1 MMKLKT
7 LAIMIAATTA
17 AFTAC
22 TENDSQQQQM
32 MPITLT
38 SQIATTRSFTPTQE
52 NHLVSGQK
60 LYVWANREATEGTA
74 NWTQNAYLKAWTL
87 TADGSGALTGST
99 KYYPPQTLSMVA
111 LHGNFSFTEDT
122 DVFPGTVQHSVLT
135 DQSTE
140 ENYAKSDLLYWKAL
154 GQSAEASKAVT
165 LGHKLSK
172 IEIHL
177 SGNGY
182 TEDDIDQMELTLNN
196 VLPTASLDLTDGT
209 LSQAYGTAVSIKPY
223 KTNKVDYEAIIPPQ
237 QKPLDF
243 ITVTLNGTV
252 VKIDAQVT
260 GFDENTRY
268 PYNLDMTYRDIR
280 KNPLWYVAEYNV
292 NYDGSS
298 TYSWATTPDEGYFFS
313 WADAVYVARSF
324 SGWHL
329 PTKYEFNSIIPG
341 ANTSTTPTS
350 YTESDAAQVNIFNIA
365 ETEGTG
371 AIYSNTAHLSFGYND
386 ATAGTNTTYMTE
398 KSYWYK
404 KSSNLVYAIRYCDS
418 EFCSAWKY
426 EWADNGLS
434 ADYPATLTITS
445 VLLGTSLST
454 AEAQSQYGTTESN
467 WTSLFDDLQFVNGND
482 EAHGAVRRVICSK
495 GYASASGSEPGTN
508 YPGNNGQ
515 YWSAT
520 SHNADDAYL
529 LAFRKPST
537 PNVNLQFGTAT
548 YGRPIRLFRDKLQ
561 AGSVDLSKAASQT
574 NNPLYYMAEYNYN
587 GSGFY
592 TNNNY
597 NSSSYWMC
605 NWYYA
610 YYNRNKTYTISSKNY
625 HIGSNAEWLGV
636 LPQSNPTDITY
647 NNPLEYPETGA
658 VIKNGNRTI
667 PNSISVYITT
677 GNITDSG
684 TDSGAWTI
692 YAVRFIDTDYCSVWK
707 YSRRATSTSTSGGQL
722 TIESFI
728 LDKKIRNIVDAK
740 ALITALANR
749 TISWPSGSGTIKRQL
764 PAAGSGGNIGSSA
777 VGQNVTTLGSVG
789 DYAYYMTS
797 TELNSTQ
804 GKIMRCN
811 YATFYTG
818 GYYEKTYGLPLRLF
832 SN

>member
-298 TYSWATTPDEGYFFS
+298 TYSWATTPDEGYYFTYN
-313 WADAVYVARSF
+313 DAVTAASKF

-329 PTKYEFNSIIPG
+329 PHVYEWNSISPAIVSLAPLVRIPIEEICADVG
-341 ANTSTTPTS
+341 GEAIKNDGTS
-350 YTESDAAQVNIFNIA
+350 VR
-365 ETEGTG
+365 
-371 AIYSNTAHLSFGYND
+371 FGYNEE
-386 ATAGTNTTYMTE
+386 TSSTLRE
-398 KSYWYK
+398 KSYWYR
-404 KSSNLVYAIRYCDS
+404 KSNNVWYAIRYCDS

-426 EWADNGLS
+426 EFSCENPADITVPVELTIS
-434 ADYPATLTITS
+434 ATL
-445 VLLGTSLST
+445 LGQRMSIS
-454 AEAQSQYGTTESN
+454 EAQTLYGKDNEKWASIY
-467 WTSLFDDLQFVNGND
+467 FGNN
-482 EAHGAVRRVICSK
+482 ELIGAVQRKFISL
-495 GYASASGSEPGTN
+495 GYRIGVGSGSSATDGQGRLGGHWSTTTINGGYSRLHFAFDNAPASGAYFRISDYNNVSTN
-508 YPGNNGQ
+508 
-515 YWSAT
+515 
-520 SHNADDAYL
+520 AY
-529 LAFRKPST
+529 
-537 PNVNLQFGTAT
+537 
-548 YGRPIRLFRDKLQ
+548 PIRLIKDTNIRPILPMDYVAETNMYSASTFASNNNTNSSYFFAWATANSYYNTTNGTQRNLIGQSCTGRGYSKWHLPTFPEASAVIPPPSLT
-561 AGSVDLSKAASQT
+561 AGTARVQFNATSLLNSGITERLEWGWNGTSYNVSK
-574 NNPLYYMAEYNYN
+574 NFYAEYKNV
-587 GSGFY
+587 
-592 TNNNY
+592 
-597 NSSSYWMC
+597 NST
-605 NWYYA
+605 YA
-610 YYNRNKTYTISSKNY
+610 
-625 HIGSNAEWLGV
+625 
-636 LPQSNPTDITY
+636 
-647 NNPLEYPETGA
+647 
-658 VIKNGNRTI
+658 
-667 PNSISVYITT
+667 
-677 GNITDSG
+677 
-684 TDSGAWTI
+684 
-692 YAVRFIDTDYCSVWK
+692 YAVRYKESDSPKGGYGNYTTAFRYELKSNYPSSGNQSLVIRWKWLGANSTDILSNSSDDVIGNETYWANYDGECVIPRVGY
-707 YSRRATSTSTSGGQL
+707 YSSGNAAAGTS
-722 TIESFI
+722 
-728 LDKKIRNIVDAK
+728 
-740 ALITALANR
+740 
-749 TISWPSGSGTIKRQL
+749 PSGSNGHYWTSTVRPSDTSYAHIFYF
-764 PAAGSGGNIGSSA
+764 ND
-777 VGQNVTTLGSVG
+777 NTVG
-789 DYAYYMTS
+789 DTGTTYYS
-797 TELNSTQ
+797 TRSKQ
-804 GKIMRCN
+804 
-811 YATFYTG
+811 
-818 GYYEKTYGLPLRLF
+818 YGFTVRLF
-832 SN
+832 ADAQ